1 MIHSLFSQVILQ
13 VNVVFVAFP
22 QVDVPPIPKVDFL
35 QVIFRKVFFVRAM
48 LLRAFFLVCDI
59 FAGRCFF
66 NASMNVQ

>member
-35 QVIFRKVFFVRAM
+35 QVIFRRVFFVRAM
-48 LLRAFFLVCDI
+48 LLRSFFWCVI
-59 FAGRCFF
+59 FLQADV
-66 NASMNVQ
+66 SLMLQ